1 MEPVINLMVARV
13 VQFSETHY
21 DKEGLFL
28 EFLVDELR
36 PVIIEDGDVIDI
48 FSHQFFE
55 RVPMIE
61 DIIPMDTLAS
71 LDRDKLYAYTIHQ
84 ATFPEHLL
92 PTLLGQALSTYR
104 WYHEEYCNATTAN
117 TSSNIIS
124 FEQAKQKLMGKRTKP
139 NK

>member
-21 DKEGLFL
+21 DKEGMFL

-36 PVIIEDGDVIDI
+36 PVILEGGVAIDI
-48 FSHQFFE
+48 FSHQLFE
-55 RVPMIE
+55 RVPMI
-61 DIIPMDTLAS
+61 DGIIALDTLGKLS
-71 LDRDKLYAYTIHQ
+71 REQLYAYGVYQ
-84 ATFPEHLL
+84 ATFPESTLPILL
-92 PTLLGQALSTYR
+92 EKALLTYR

-124 FEQAKQKLMGKRTKP
+124 FERAKQKLMGKRTKP